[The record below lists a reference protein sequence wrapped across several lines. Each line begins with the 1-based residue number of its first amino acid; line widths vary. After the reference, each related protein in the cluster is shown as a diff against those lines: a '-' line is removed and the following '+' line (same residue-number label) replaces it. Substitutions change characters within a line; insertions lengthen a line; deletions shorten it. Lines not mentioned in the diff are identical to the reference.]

1 MALVPI
7 GATTDPAERGVNRP
21 PRLEKGALLVYR
33 DQNATQPDQRIN
45 FQFNPDTVR
54 RSFAART
61 VPPPPAQRTAGQADT
76 LTVPG
81 PPVETI
87 TVAIVLNVADQVED
101 PSQRNDVGQFGLNPL
116 LARLELLLYPSTASA
131 EEIERQA
138 QQGKVQVSPAKTP
151 LVMLAW
157 GRTRT
162 VPVQVTSFT
171 VTEEAFDPN
180 LNPINAKVDLGL
192 KVLTYMEFPTQS
204 AGREAFIAY
213 QKERESLARRP
224 AGGSR

>member
-1 MALVPI
+1 MPLVPMD
-7 GATTDPAERGVNRP
+7 ATADRAERAINRP
-21 PRLEKGALLVYR
+21 TRLEKGALLVYR
-33 DQNATQPDQRIN
+33 DQSATQPDQRIN
-45 FQFNPDTVR
+45 FQFNPDNVR
-54 RSFAART
+54 RSFAARS
-61 VPPPPAQRTAGQADT
+61 VPPPPAQRTAGQADA
-76 LTVPG
+76 LAVPG

-87 TVAIVLNVADQVED
+87 TIAIVLNAADQLDD
-101 PSQRNDVGQFGLNPL
+101 PSLRQEVAEHGLNAA

-131 EEIERQA
+131 EEVERQA
-138 QQGKVQVSPAKTP
+138 QRGQVQVSPARTP

-162 VPVQVTSFT
+162 VPVQLTSFT

-213 QKERESLARRP
+213 QKERESLARGQT
-224 AGGSR
+224 GGAR

>member
-1 MALVPI
+1 VALVPMA
-7 GATTDPAERGVNRP
+7 ATAGPAERGVNRP

-33 DQNATQPDQRIN
+33 DQNATQADQRID

-87 TVAIVLNVADQVED
+87 TIAIVLNAADQVED
-101 PSQRNDVGQFGLNPL
+101 PSRRNDVGQYGLNPL

-138 QQGKVQVSPAKTP
+138 QQGKVQVSPARTP

-171 VTEEAFDPN
+171 VNEEAFDPN

>member
-1 MALVPI
+1 VALVPI

-33 DQNATQPDQRIN
+33 DQNATQADQRID

-87 TVAIVLNVADQVED
+87 TVAIVLNAADQVED
-101 PSQRNDVGQFGLNPL
+101 PSRRNDVGQYGLNPL

-138 QQGKVQVSPAKTP
+138 QQGKVQVTPAKTP

>member
-1 MALVPI
+1 MPLVPMD
-7 GATTDPAERGVNRP
+7 ATADPAERAEIRP

-33 DQNATQPDQRIN
+33 DQTSPQPDQRID

-76 LTVPG
+76 LAVPG

-87 TVAIVLNVADQVED
+87 TIAIILNAADQVED
-101 PSQRNDVGQFGLNPL
+101 PSRRDELGQHGLNPM

-138 QQGKVQVSPAKTP
+138 QQGQVQVSPARTP

-162 VPVQVTSFT
+162 VPVQLTSFT

-192 KVLTYMEFPTQS
+192 KVLTYMEFPTQG

-224 AGGSR
+224 SGGPR